1 MNDERRRSTDLNGL
15 TPLGTVLFLVIGGVA
30 ALAAVIGSLWWLVIT
45 AICAS
50 VVLWSILAR
59 KGKGLNSINPP
70 RGRRQGPTL
79 PPDTRR

>member
-1 MNDERRRSTDLNGL
+1 MNDQRRRSTDLNGL
-15 TPLGTVLFLVIGGVA
+15 TPFGMVFFIFIGGVA
-30 ALAAVIGSLWWLVIT
+30 AIAALNSSLWWLVIT
-45 AICAS
+45 AICGGI
-50 VVLWSILAR
+50 VVWSILAR